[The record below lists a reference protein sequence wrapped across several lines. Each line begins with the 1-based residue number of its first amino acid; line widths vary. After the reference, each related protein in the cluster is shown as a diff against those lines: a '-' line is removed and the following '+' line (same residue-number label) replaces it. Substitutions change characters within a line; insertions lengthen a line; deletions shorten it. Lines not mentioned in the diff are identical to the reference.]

1 MNIQYKE
8 GHRARERYRE
18 MQMNDRATQQ
28 QQQQQQFMTFLTNTT
43 RKHLHSFAQLN
54 SEYEYSREK
63 NRTIEP

>member
-8 GHRARERYRE
+8 GHRE

-28 QQQQQQFMTFLTNTT
+28 QQQQQYMTFLTNTT
-43 RKHLHSFAQLN
+43 RKYLHSFAQLN